1 MHISRNFHN
10 SVNKE
15 NQCHYDSCKTA
26 FKNIKM
32 LFKMHIISRV
42 LKYDLEADM
51 LVKNVKLI

>member
-15 NQCHYDSCKTA
+15 NQCHYDSCTA

-42 LKYDLEADM
+42 LKYDFDAEM